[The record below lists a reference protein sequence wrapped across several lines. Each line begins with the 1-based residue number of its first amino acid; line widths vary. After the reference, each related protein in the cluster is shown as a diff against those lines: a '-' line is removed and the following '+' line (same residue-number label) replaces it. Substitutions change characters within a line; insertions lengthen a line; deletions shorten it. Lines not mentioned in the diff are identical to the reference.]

1 MCVSHTLSLLFYV
14 VVNFIQ
20 QLVRLTQKSNC
31 LFKNM
36 VDKKACVSQQ
46 WGGNTIN
53 SGLYLKKERLALSF
67 KYSVSISQPF
77 KPSNKSF
84 KYCTII
90 SNVQ

>member
-1 MCVSHTLSLLFYV
+1 
-14 VVNFIQ
+14 
-20 QLVRLTQKSNC
+20 
-31 LFKNM
+31 M

-90 SNVQ
+90 SNVQWLPSLTIKFCTANTEEKPTIYDLL